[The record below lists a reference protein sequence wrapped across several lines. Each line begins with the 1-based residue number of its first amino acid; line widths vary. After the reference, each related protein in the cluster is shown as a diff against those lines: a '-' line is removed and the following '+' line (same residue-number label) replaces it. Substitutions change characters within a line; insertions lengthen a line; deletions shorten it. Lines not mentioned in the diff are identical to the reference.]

1 MTPFNS
7 TPVVWIAFDSASESE
22 SLAKRIES
30 FAEARVLEVSERNVS
45 AFLST
50 LGKHQT
56 GWLLVD
62 ESMAADG
69 AFQSLGRSATDS
81 HEFFRCMVIGKL
93 HDDKWPESSIF
104 LAEDALS
111 TTIID
116 RLRNETHVLRM
127 MSSRMRHVRR
137 LQNR

>member
-7 TPVVWIAFDSASESE
+7 TPVVWIAFDSATESE

-30 FAEARVLEVSERNVS
+30 FADARVLEVSERNVS
-45 AFLST
+45 AFLHT

-62 ESMAADG
+62 EACAAN
-69 AFQSLGRSATDS
+69 AEFQSLGQNAANN
-81 HEFFRCMVIGKL
+81 HEFFRCMVIGKS
-93 HDDKWPESSIF
+93 HDEKWPENSVF
-104 LAEDALS
+104 LAEEALS